1 MKRGIY
7 VADFETSYTDENK
20 SQRHVVLSG
29 MRGVNNDFVN
39 YNYSISSFYQDVKT
53 LMSKDEK
60 VYIYFHNLD
69 YDVSYIEDYFLR
81 HNIQFEET
89 RDANSKTIYALKYE
103 NVTLLDSLKLYP
115 ASLEKIGETVGIE
128 KLVHT
133 YDYQKIRTNK
143 NDFTDKE
150 IDYFKRDIDVLHTL
164 MVKHFKTHRA
174 LKITRAAYAYS
185 DLYRSVRK
193 YHKEDFPKI
202 FDVPMTVEQ
211 NNYIRQSYYGG
222 FSYLDQKYAEK
233 NLKNGFTL
241 DVNSLYP
248 YVMES
253 DFPNWEISYET
264 NTIPNKEFYLIDINI
279 KALKLKNKAVP
290 VLPKKMFNG
299 QSAAVKSLEDLA
311 DTHAVF
317 TSIDF
322 KHILKNYNIEYDIL
336 KITVY
341 PDIIKKPFVEF
352 IAKNNKGKEEA
363 AEKGDSY
370 NKLLFKLSNNSSY
383 GKFAQSTAFENVH
396 PYINEKDTIGFF
408 VDKVETAEKVKNIL
422 IATFITAKARNVL
435 FNMIYA
441 INETKG
447 LTFVYSD
454 TDSVHVIESKLNAIN
469 DLNVELSKSKLGAW
483 KIESKFT
490 RAKFL
495 RSKVYVEIDDDYVH
509 TFGSDHYQI
518 KAAGITDM
526 GKEKIFDL
534 IEEKGLKAF
543 KFGITLPA
551 TQKRHL
557 PGGYDIVDITKT
569 IKRQTAIAKKVNVM
583 GWRFTFKVL
592 YFEYSQEMK
601 NETI

>member
-7 VADFETSYTDENK
+7 VADFETSYTDENRN
-20 SQRHVVLSG
+20 QRHVVLSG
-29 MRGVNNDFVN
+29 MRGVNNEFVSYKYTIKDFVN
-39 YNYSISSFYQDVKT
+39 DVQQ
-53 LMSKDEK
+53 LRQLDGK

-81 HNIQFEET
+81 NDLQFEET

-115 ASLEKIGETVGIE
+115 ASLEKIGETLGIS

-133 YDYQKIRTNK
+133 YDYQKIRQSK
-143 NDFTDKE
+143 DDFTEKE
-150 IDYFKRDIDVLHTL
+150 VDYFKRDIDVLYEL
-164 MVKHFKTHRA
+164 MVQHFKTHRS
-174 LKITRAAYAYS
+174 LKLTRAAYAYS

-193 YHKEDFPKI
+193 YHKDDFPKI
-202 FDVPMTVEQ
+202 FDVPMTLEQ

-222 FSYLDQKYAEK
+222 FSYLDDKFAEK
-233 NLKNGFTL
+233 NLKDGFTL

-248 YVMES
+248 YVMTT
-253 DFPNWEISYET
+253 DFPNWENSYET
-264 NTIPNKEFYLIDINI
+264 DIIPNKEFYLIDIRI
-279 KALKLKNKAVP
+279 KKLKLKNKAVP

-322 KHILKNYNIEYDIL
+322 KHILKNYNIEYDII

-341 PDIIKKPFVEF
+341 PEIIKKPFVEF

-363 AEKGDSY
+363 AERGDAY
-370 NKLLFKLSNNSSY
+370 NKLLYKMSNNSSY

-396 PYINEKDTIGFF
+396 PYINEKDTVGFYI
-408 VDKVETAEKVKNIL
+408 DKIETAEKVKNIL
-422 IATFITAKARNVL
+422 VATFITAKARDVL

-441 INETKG
+441 INNTKG
-447 LTFVYSD
+447 LSFVYSD
-454 TDSVHVIESKLNAIN
+454 TDSVHVIEKVPNAIKQL
-469 DLNVELSKSKLGAW
+469 DVELSKSKLGAW

-495 RSKVYVEIDDDYVH
+495 RSKVYVEIDDEFVH
-509 TFGSDHYQI
+509 TFGSNHYQI
-518 KAAGITDM
+518 KAAGITDQ

-534 IEEKGLKAF
+534 IEAKGLKAF
-543 KFGITLPA
+543 KFGIILPA
-551 TQKRHL
+551 TQKRHT

-569 IKRQTAIAKKVNVM
+569 IKRQTAISKNVTLM
-583 GWRFTFKVL
+583 G
-592 YFEYSQEMK
+592 
-601 NETI
+601 